1 MIQIIFIFLLFPITI
16 FTQTNADNTIAT
28 NNSEQ
33 TQLDQWKETLNF
45 GISTQRLNT
54 VKQIRSSKATNSIEI
69 LQEQFLKDDNRT
81 VKEEIIYTFIDL
93 TNDNSEFWKKVF
105 NEEKDLIVLQR
116 AAFAIEKLKIR
127 SAGPEIFSN
136 LSAQLSS
143 TEAMRFNASAVRALG
158 EIKFQEALPVIIEI
172 ATNKELHQDLR
183 GSAVVAVGMYQ
194 DAAQIPLLES
204 ILTNSFESQ
213 FIRRYAALGIGRTES
228 TNAVAILSPIAVNEK
243 EDQSVRLN
251 AVSGLGYIANDET
264 ISIMEQ
270 LTKSD
275 DTALRTEAIKSLGK
289 MKATNAQEILK
300 YKAMKDP
307 EAIVRREAKKAL
319 QEMGINL

>member
-1 MIQIIFIFLLFPITI
+1 MIQIMFIFLLFPIKI

-28 NNSEQ
+28 NNSKQ
-33 TQLDQWKETLNF
+33 TQLNQWKETLNF
-45 GISTQRLNT
+45 GISSQRLNT

-69 LQEQFLKDDNRT
+69 LQEQFLKDNNRT

-105 NEEKDLIVLQR
+105 SEEKDLIVLQR
-116 AAFAIEKLKIR
+116 AAFAVEKLKIE
-127 SAGPEIFSN
+127 SSGPEIFSN
-136 LSAQLSS
+136 LSSQISNA
-143 TEAMRFNASAVRALG
+143 EAMRFNASAVRALG
-158 EIKFQEALPVIIEI
+158 EIKFQDALPVIIEI
-172 ATNKELHQDLR
+172 ATNKDLHQDLR

-228 TNAVAILSPIAVNEK
+228 TNAIAILSPIAVNEK

-264 ISIMEQ
+264 ITIMEQ

-275 DTALRTEAIKSLGK
+275 DTSLRTEAIKSLGK
-289 MKATNAQEILK
+289 MKATNTQEILK
-300 YKAMKDP
+300 YKAINDP

-319 QEMGINL
+319 QEMGIN